1 MSQAPASFCWEASRW
16 ALAMADASDMRL
28 EAEATA
34 TGLSHAFWVDSQS
47 QNRTSRVSVPPPPE
61 GAWWTGSLEEAGP
74 GLCGRYL
81 QRKPKRQRV
90 PAW

>member
-1 MSQAPASFCWEASRW
+1 MSQAPASFCWEASRR

-34 TGLSHAFWVDSQS
+34 TGLSHAFWVPVAFPFPSK
-47 QNRTSRVSVPPPPE
+47 VSVPPPPE
-61 GAWWTGSLEEAGP
+61 GDWWTGSLEEAGP

-81 QRKPKRQRV
+81 QRKPKRQRA